1 MVKKLLRWKRQLW
14 VCAGLLMHCRTEC
27 VFCIPLERN
36 IAARN
41 CNGLLLWRCWFGIS
55 GIVHMCYAD
64 SMHAGVDQQPLPTAI
79 GGCCGG
85 GAIANNEASS
95 AAAGI
100 GTCASQSAR
109 PALSDGVSDGWK
121 QWWLSGILDTVS

>member
-1 MVKKLLRWKRQLW
+1 MGGKETAHMKMPAVGVQRP
-14 VCAGLLMHCRTEC
+14 ANASRTEC

-41 CNGLLLWRCWFGIS
+41 CKGLLQWRCWFGIS
-55 GIVHMCYAD
+55 GIVLMRYAN
-64 SMHAGVDQQPLPTAI
+64 SLHAGVDQQPLPTAI

-100 GTCASQSAR
+100 GTCGSQGVRPSSATVFR
-109 PALSDGVSDGWK
+109 AAGS
-121 QWWLSGILDTVS
+121 SGG